1 MLMNIS
7 YDIIESAVISL
18 IFDDETVKK
27 IKVNV
32 EDTIKV
38 SFNKN
43 GLRTN
48 IDGIVKRIFIDDR
61 GSHHH
66 CPDPCHKPKWVMIV
80 DGSSYGASALER
92 VELDKILD
100 IDIVKRANDTNI
112 ITSPVGDTNITDFRL
127 VGNILQL
134 SVDNAQTWLKVLT
147 LPDEE
152 TTVNPDD
159 QELANKVEAIL
170 PVSLRPDLKADLTND
185 IVNLVKS
192 EIAADDIKQD
202 PGAEDTK
209 EEVVTENE
217 TV

>member
-27 IKVNV
+27 VKVNV

-48 IDGIVKRIFIDDR
+48 INGIVKRIFIDDR
-61 GSHHH
+61 GRPHH
-66 CPDPCHKPKWVMIV
+66 CPDHCHRPKWVMIV
-80 DGSSYGASALER
+80 DGSSYGASAIER

-100 IDIVKRANDTNI
+100 IDIIKRANDTNI

-134 SVDNAQTWLKVLT
+134 SIDNGQTWLKALT

-170 PVSLRPDLKADLTND
+170 PASLRPDLKADLTHD

-192 EIAADDIKQD
+192 EIAADDISQD

>member
-18 IFDDETVKK
+18 VFDDETVKK

-32 EDTIKV
+32 DDTIKV

-43 GLRTN
+43 GIRKN
-48 IDGIVKRIFIDDR
+48 IDGIVKRIFIDD
-61 GSHHH
+61 HHH
-66 CPDPCHKPKWVMIV
+66 AANHCCKPKWVMIV
-80 DGSSYGASALER
+80 DGSSYGTSAVER

-100 IDIVKRANDTNI
+100 INIIKRANDTTG
-112 ITSPVGDTNITDFRL
+112 ITSPVGDSNITDFRL

-134 SVDNAQTWLKVLT
+134 STDNGQTWLKVIT
-147 LPDEE
+147 LPNED
-152 TTVNPDD
+152 TTIDPED

-170 PVSLRPDLKADLTND
+170 PSSLRPDLKADLTDD
-185 IVNLVKS
+185 IINLVKS
-192 EIAADDIKQD
+192 EIEADNKAQD
-202 PGAEDTK
+202 PGYTEQVDQI
-209 EEVVTENE
+209 TENE

>member
-18 IFDDETVKK
+18 VFDDETVKK
-27 IKVNV
+27 VKVNV
-32 EDTIKV
+32 EDTIRV

-61 GSHHH
+61 GPHHH

-100 IDIVKRANDTNI
+100 IDIIKRANDTNI

-134 SVDNAQTWLKVLT
+134 SVDNGQTWLKVLT
-147 LPDEE
+147 LPAED
-152 TTVNPDD
+152 TTVDPEDKD
-159 QELANKVEAIL
+159 LVSKVEAIL
-170 PVSLRPDLKADLTND
+170 PQSLRPDLKADLTSD

-192 EIAADDIKQD
+192 EIAADDVSQD

-209 EEVVTENE
+209 EGVVTEN
-217 TV
+217 